1 LRQVT
6 RLCDDGHQTQV
17 ITSRWDLRDIEVAYR
32 MFERWRQENF
42 FKYMREE
49 FLLDALVDYR
59 IEPEDPTRT
68 IPNPERRALDQEIHA
83 ARADLARLE
92 REYGAAAAANAEQRR
107 PTMRGFKI
115 AHAKLGKQLRA
126 ARARV
131 AHLFERRRDVLKR
144 VEVRDLSERAVVK
157 LATERKH
164 LTDIIKMIAYQAESD
179 LLALLRPHY
188 ARADQEGR
196 TLLHE
201 LFATAGDIRV
211 SDRELQI
218 TLAPLSSPH
227 RTLAAQAL
235 CEILD
240 KTATTFPGSRL
251 RMRFTMRPPPRIGLA
266 FPGSPVDR
274 GTARAL
280 IRA

>member
-1 LRQVT
+1 M
-6 RLCDDGHQTQV
+6 

-49 FLLDALVDYR
+49 FLLDALIDYQ

-68 IPNPERRALDQEIHA
+68 IPNPERRALDKAIRA
-83 ARADLARLE
+83 ARADLAKLE
-92 REYGAAAAANAEQRR
+92 REYGAAAADNAERRR

-115 AHAKLGKQLRA
+115 ANRRLGKQLRA

-131 AHLFERRRDVLKR
+131 AQLFQQRRDVPKR
-144 VEVRDLSERAVVK
+144 VEIRDINEKAVVK

-164 LTDIIKMIAYQAESD
+164 LTDIIKMVAYQVESD
-179 LLALLRPHY
+179 LLALLRSHY
-188 ARADQEGR
+188 ARVDQEGR

-211 SDRELQI
+211 TDRELQI

-227 RTLAAQAL
+227 RTRAAQAL
-235 CEILD
+235 CEMLD
-240 KTATTFPGSRL
+240 QTATIFPGSRL
-251 RMRFTMRPPPRIGLA
+251 RMRFAVRPPPRIGLA
-266 FPGSPVDR
+266 FPGSPVER
-274 GTARAL
+274 TTATAVVS
-280 IRA
+280 AC